1 MYFFETEGIWIKIE
15 IVKNARLHMYKENI
29 QCSKNMMSMLEPITY
44 KVRSFQSFDENCF
57 TKYVDISSEEY
68 L

>member
-1 MYFFETEGIWIKIE
+1 
-15 IVKNARLHMYKENI
+15 
-29 QCSKNMMSMLEPITY
+29 MMSMLEPITY

-68 L
+68 LWLAFVWCYDFQKFE